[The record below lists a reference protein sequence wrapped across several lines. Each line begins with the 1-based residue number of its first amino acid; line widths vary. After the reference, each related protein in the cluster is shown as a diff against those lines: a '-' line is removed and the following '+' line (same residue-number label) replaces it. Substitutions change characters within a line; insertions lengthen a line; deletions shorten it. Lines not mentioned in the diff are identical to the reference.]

1 MSFPRGGVRLF
12 ALAVWVALAPE
23 AVRAQQLPE
32 PKAKTPPAATSA
44 AAAKATPKAPSRLN
58 ARQQAF
64 LKNELLPAYQAGDP
78 AALVKLIAEQIARQS
93 EQQNAA
99 FDEALAEQKAP
110 GLGKMLT
117 DARMQLARMDAGRN
131 APEATLAEIVLMLV
145 EIDRQI
151 GELVETASRVELFQD
166 PLPSPPS
173 LTEFRDLLWKAHVQ
187 SNQLIN
193 AAFLAGQ
200 GRLLLTSPLIAK
212 VKNPTAGQK
221 AAFALDFVQRQSDIA
236 QLDRDLN
243 ERALEL
249 RLDRIEFAK
258 RVLEESKDLKQRF
271 LAAYAIGVDGE
282 ILLLGFKNFRGNFQ
296 RERLRSTTLTST
308 LRADIDH
315 YGKELAG
322 DLVKKSE
329 LLFAGLHWWRRGRY
343 GRGPEGNGLLKSE
356 AALHNPA
363 AQIALFMPMVTPEP
377 TDPMK
382 PGRQSPDYDR
392 RHHWTWAWE
401 DRQFETHASGSST
414 SSPTSRVVGSETKRL
429 GHWDGFVEG
438 RFY

>member
-1 MSFPRGGVRLF
+1 MSLPRGGVRLF
-12 ALAVWVALAPE
+12 ALAVCVALAPE
-23 AVRAQQLPE
+23 ALRAQQPPE
-32 PKAKTPPAATSA
+32 PKAKAPPAATSA
-44 AAAKATPKAPSRLN
+44 AAKPTPKAASRLN

-78 AALVKLIAEQIARQS
+78 AALVKLIADQIARQS

-117 DARMQLARMDAGRN
+117 DARMQLARVNAGMN
-131 APEATLAEIVLMLV
+131 APELTVGELVLMLV
-145 EIDRQI
+145 EIDRQVT
-151 GELVETASRVELFQD
+151 ELVATAKKVELFQE
-166 PLPSPPS
+166 PLPSPAS
-173 LTEFRDLLWKAHVQ
+173 LTEFRDLLWNAHVQ
-187 SNQLIN
+187 NNQLIN

-212 VKNPTAGQK
+212 VKNPTAAQK
-221 AAFALDFVQRQSDIA
+221 AAFAIDFAKQQSEIVQLQ
-236 QLDRDLN
+236 QDLN
-243 ERALEL
+243 ERAVEL
-249 RLDRIEFAK
+249 RLDRIQFAK

-271 LAAYAIGVDGE
+271 LAAYAVGVDGE
-282 ILLLGFKNFRGNFQ
+282 ILLLGFQNYRGQFQ
-296 RERLRSTTLTST
+296 RERLRSPTLTAD
-308 LRADIDH
+308 LRIDIDH

-356 AALHNPA
+356 EALANPA
-363 AQIALFMPMVTPEP
+363 AQIALFMPMVTPAP

-382 PGRQSPDYDR
+382 GGQQSPDYDR

-401 DRQFETHASGSST
+401 DRQFETVGTGSTT
-414 SSPTSRVVGSETKRL
+414 SKNSNVTGTQNKNL
-429 GHWDGFVEG
+429 GHWDGVIDG